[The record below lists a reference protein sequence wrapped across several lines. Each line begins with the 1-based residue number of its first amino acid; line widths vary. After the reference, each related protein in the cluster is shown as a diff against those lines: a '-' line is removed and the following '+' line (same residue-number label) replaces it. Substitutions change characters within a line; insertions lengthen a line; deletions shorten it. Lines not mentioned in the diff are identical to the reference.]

1 MDQTLLSSRS
11 GTGQKQSEN
20 RYFETEHLKGSL
32 KSRAVKGGGKVVFA
46 RAVNFLVHTVG
57 TIVLARIL
65 SPEDF
70 GLLAMVLTITGFF
83 VLFKDLGLSDATV
96 QSPKINHKQV
106 STLFWINV
114 LFSVVI
120 LLLIVAISPLVARFY
135 DEPKLQLI
143 IAVSS
148 LSFIFAGFSTQH
160 LALLRRNMQFSDI
173 AKIEIAAALGSIS
186 VAVAMALGGFGYWA
200 LVARPVALSVINFA
214 GMWLFCT
221 WRPGMPVRGSEVR
234 GLIRFGANTMGFYL
248 VNYFARNLDKA
259 LIGWARGP
267 VALGFYHKAYHLFV
281 LPVNQ
286 FSIPLQSVAVTTLTK
301 LRNDPE
307 KYRAYFIRAISLLSF
322 VGMPMSTFLAA
333 LGDDII
339 LLLLGPQWDKA
350 AEIFSVLGLGAGM
363 QIMYA
368 TQGWLHISLGRS
380 DRWFWWGVVGSAIMG
395 LFFVAGLPFGTL
407 GVAAGYTISLYLLTC
422 PALLYAGRPVKLS
435 TRELVSG
442 VWRYFAAAAIAG
454 VLTWYAAMFLGSMQ
468 VFFRLAVAS
477 VLFAALYLSSVVALY
492 GSFKPL
498 KDNWNLL
505 MLFRPGKKKKA
516 QEKNTD

>member
-1 MDQTLLSSRS
+1 MEKTLLSSRR
-11 GTGQKQSEN
+11 GTERKQSGN
-20 RYFETEHLKGSL
+20 KYFETDHLKGNL
-32 KSRAVKGGGKVVFA
+32 KSRAVKGGGIVVFA

-57 TIVLARIL
+57 TIVLARLL

-96 QSPKINHKQV
+96 QSPSINHKQV

-114 LFSVVI
+114 FFSVAI
-120 LLLIVAISPLVARFY
+120 LLVIIAISPLVAEFY
-135 DEPKLQLI
+135 SEPKLRLI

-148 LSFIFAGFSTQH
+148 LSFLFAGFSTQH
-160 LALLRRNMQFSDI
+160 LALLRRNMQFNQI
-173 AKIEIAAALGSIS
+173 AVIEIAAALGSIT
-186 VAVAMALGGFGYWA
+186 VAVGMALGGFGYWA
-200 LVARPVALSVINFA
+200 LVARPLALSVINFV

-221 WRPGMPVRGSEVR
+221 WRPGLPARRSGVK
-234 GLIRFGANTMGFYL
+234 GLIRFGANTMGFYM

-259 LIGWARGP
+259 LIGWAKGP

-301 LRNDPE
+301 LRNEPE
-307 KYRAYFIRAISLLSF
+307 KYRAYFMRAISLLSF

-350 AEIFSVLGLGAGM
+350 AQIFSVLGLGAGM

-380 DRWFWWGVVGSAIMG
+380 DRWFWWGVIGSGVMG
-395 LFFVAGLPFGTL
+395 LFFVAGLPFGTM
-407 GVAAGYTISLYLLTC
+407 GVAAGYTLSLYLLTG
-422 PALLYAGRPVKLS
+422 PALWYAGRPVEL
-435 TRELVSG
+435 TVRELVSG
-442 VWRYFAAAAIAG
+442 VWRYYAAAAIAG
-454 VLTWYAAMFLGSMQ
+454 AATWFAVSFIDSMLVFLRLVFGS
-468 VFFRLAVAS
+468 VIFAV
-477 VLFAALYLSSVVALY
+477 LYLSSIVGLF

-498 KDNWNLL
+498 ESNWNLL
-505 MLFRPGKKKKA
+505 MLFRPGKKKKPD
-516 QEKNTD
+516 EKRSD